1 MGEVVAAS
9 SGPVVIAGSVDS
21 DERIEAVQRSGA
33 WAFTVGSA
41 VFDHAFPAPASA
53 AAQVDHVLRVAREL
67 AATDGPAPATS
78 ATEGA
83 GAGAASARAS
93 SEP

>member
-1 MGEVVAAS
+1 M
-9 SGPVVIAGSVDS
+9 
-21 DERIEAVQRSGA
+21 QRSGA

-53 AAQVDHVLRVAREL
+53 AAQVDHVLGVVRGL
-67 AATDGPAPATS
+67 AEPDRPAPAIST
-78 ATEGA
+78 AD

-93 SEP
+93 SGA